1 LTRIADGRG
10 CCEGAS
16 CKVPSAAAGIVTHTT
31 DNDRAEGETAGC
43 AVANIVT
50 DAAADEAEDGLG

>member
-10 CCEGAS
+10 YAERACG
-16 CKVPSAAAGIVTHTT
+16 KVPAATAGIVTHPT

-50 DAAADEAEDGLG
+50 DAAADEAENGLG